1 MKMNKEEK
9 EKLRFEIKKAHIKA
23 GNAED
28 TIKRTF
34 YMGKID
40 KISLI

>member
-1 MKMNKEEK
+1 MNKEEK

-28 TIKRTF
+28 AIKRTF